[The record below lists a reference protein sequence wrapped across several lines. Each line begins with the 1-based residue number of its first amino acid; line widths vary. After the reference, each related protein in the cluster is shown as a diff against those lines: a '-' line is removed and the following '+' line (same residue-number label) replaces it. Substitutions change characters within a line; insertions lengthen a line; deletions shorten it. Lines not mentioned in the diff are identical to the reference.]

1 MFPLIVMLHLFSCPR
16 LDRRGALHYTPTYR
30 DTDLS
35 GRGAPDGAP
44 RGHDLRR
51 RRVAAGERALGPLVP
66 AARVVEIALEQVDD
80 AVQPRRQRRLVL
92 LDDLVGLLPLA
103 RRQMLDRSVER
114 IAHEVLQSS
123 WEIVVRLKSSARRRG
138 RGCPRTT
145 PRSRAVT

>member
-1 MFPLIVMLHLFSCPR
+1 SRSTSFH
-16 LDRRGALHYTPTYR
+16 DRASTGVVRCTIHRPIGTPTYR
-30 DTDLS
+30 DAALPTARRAATIS
-35 GRGAPDGAP
+35 AGAASPPGNGRSARLYQP
-44 RGHDLRR
+44 
-51 RRVAAGERALGPLVP
+51 
-66 AARVVEIALEQVDD
+66 RVVEIALEQVDD

-103 RRQMLDRSVER
+103 RRQMLDRSLER

-145 PRSRAVT
+145 PRSRAVTLR